1 MDIVFIQGLKIDTVI
16 GIYDWERKIRQDI
29 VLDIEMSADI
39 KAASET
45 DHIDQALDYKAV
57 SRRLID
63 FVQNSEF
70 RLVETLAEKI
80 TQIVLEEFGV
90 TWIKLTLNKGEVLT
104 GAQGVGVI
112 IERSNG

>member
-45 DHIDQALDYKAV
+45 DHIDQTLDYKAV
-57 SRRLID
+57 SKRLID

-70 RLVETLAEKI
+70 QLVETLAEKI
-80 TQIVLEEFGV
+80 TQIVLEEFEV
-90 TWIKLTLNKGEVLT
+90 TWIKLTLDKGEVLT